1 VLEEFALSALKK
13 MRLWMRSL
21 AHAFYFLAD
30 SKGPIRS
37 NSRAPCYF
45 FIDPSV
51 QPDSIAPIQF
61 LNLVFDLFGIHKK
74 AQMKEPPS
82 YSMYREVL
90 ILGRLKVFAES
101 RLASARSRVSMS
113 NRRLKKL

>member
-1 VLEEFALSALKK
+1 MSNNSGVPSSNLIARANPTLFFTKRHLVWVLGLGGMLEEFALSALKK

-61 LNLVFDLFGIHKK
+61 LNLVFDLFGIHK
-74 AQMKEPPS
+74 
-82 YSMYREVL
+82 
-90 ILGRLKVFAES
+90 
-101 RLASARSRVSMS
+101 
-113 NRRLKKL
+113 RRR